1 MSGAYQS
8 VGKPVNRSA
17 QPSPWF
23 LHERGKMNHPMRPE
37 IFIVDDDAAL
47 ARLLRYALEAAEFTV
62 RTFGTAAQVLSQSYK
77 PDLFLLDRQLPDIDG
92 LSLCHEIRE
101 SSLWADVPVI
111 FLTAHSSEN
120 DCIEGLRLA
129 DDYVIKPFSCAELI
143 ARIRAVLRRVRPQVS
158 AGRFNVGDLELDADS
173 LKLQVQG
180 RDVPVTLLEFRLL
193 EYFALNPG
201 RTFRREQLLDAVW
214 DARFVTPRTVDV
226 HIRRLR
232 EKIEVRP
239 DDPQYLQTIRGKGY
253 RFAPP
258 PTSPRSLPL
267 AQAKMIRPA
276 YSPQM
281 AV

>member
-1 MSGAYQS
+1 
-8 VGKPVNRSA
+8 
-17 QPSPWF
+17 
-23 LHERGKMNHPMRPE
+23 MRPE

-62 RTFGTAAQVLSQSYK
+62 QTFATAAQVLSQSYK

-92 LSLCHEIRE
+92 LSLCRILRE
-101 SSLWADVPVI
+101 SSIWADVPVI
-111 FLTAHSSEN
+111 FLTARSSEN

-129 DDYVIKPFSCAELI
+129 DDYVVKPFSCAELI
-143 ARIRAVLRRVRPQVS
+143 ARIRAVLRRVRPQAS
-158 AGRFNVGDLELDADS
+158 GRFNVGELELDADS

-180 RDVPVTLLEFRLL
+180 KDVPVTVLEFRLL
-193 EYFALNPG
+193 EYFAANPG

-214 DARFVTPRTVDV
+214 DTRFVTPRTVDV

-239 DDPQYLQTIRGKGY
+239 DEPQYLQTIRGKGY

-258 PTSPRSLPL
+258 TLPPSLPL
-267 AQAKMIRPA
+267 PKAKMIRPV
-276 YSPQM
+276 YSAQI